1 MLLLLDNY
9 DSFTYNLYDY
19 LYRLG
24 IDCKVMRNDECSL
37 AELEALPLQAIVIS
51 PGPGRPEGS
60 GITMQVIQ
68 HYYNKLPILGICLG
82 HQALGLYFGVKLVRG
97 PEPVHGKTSA
107 LTHNNDAV
115 FEGIEN
121 PFLVMRYHS
130 LVLAG
135 LEDAPLEIIA
145 TTADGIPMAIKHREL
160 PLYGFQFH
168 PESILTP
175 DGLKLL
181 GNWWAGVMQAKKIV
195 AQL

>member
-24 IDCKVMRNDECSL
+24 IDCKVLRNDECTI

-51 PGPGRPEGS
+51 PGPGRPIGS
-60 GITMQVIQ
+60 GITMQVIE
-68 HYYNKLPILGICLG
+68 HFHTKLPILGICLG
-82 HQALGLYFGVKLVRG
+82 HQALGEYFGATLARG
-97 PEPVHGKTSA
+97 PEPVHGKTS
-107 LTHNNDAV
+107 LLNHNNDVV
-115 FEGIEN
+115 FDGVSN
-121 PFLVMRYHS
+121 PFSVMRYHS
-130 LVLAG
+130 LVLQD
-135 LEDAPLEIIA
+135 LEQTPLETIA
-145 TTADGIPMAIKHREL
+145 STADGIPMAIKHRTL

-181 GNWWAGVMQAKKIV
+181 GNWWATTPSPTLANR
-195 AQL
+195 